1 MSHHIY
7 HTRGLI
13 LGSVPIGESNKFYR
27 IFTEDFG
34 LVGATA
40 QAVREQK
47 SKLRYTLRDFS
58 WVKLDIVRGKDVWR
72 ITSAMQERYDVSGE
86 EIAPSFIRACALLS
100 RLVHGEGRNDALF
113 QELRM
118 FAELLEQDVDPVHE
132 VAIDTLIALR
142 ILAHLGYI
150 DTVPYQ
156 QYLTTGVWSKETLL
170 QFGEIRPSVVS
181 VINDALRASHL

>member
-47 SKLRYTLRDFS
+47 SKLRYALRDFS
-58 WVKLDIVRGKDVWR
+58 WVNLDLVLGKDVWR
-72 ITSAMQERYDVSGE
+72 ITSAISQRYDGPGGE
-86 EIAPSFIRACALLS
+86 ISPSFIRACALLS

-113 QELRM
+113 HEIRSFEEFL
-118 FAELLEQDVDPVHE
+118 ANHDHLERQAAVDG
-132 VAIDTLIALR
+132 LIALR
-142 ILAHLGYI
+142 ILSHLGYI
-150 DTVPYQ
+150 DTAPYR
-156 QYLTTGVWSKETLL
+156 QYLEAGAWNEDIVSR
-170 QFGEIRPSVVS
+170 FDEIHHSMIP